1 MVKMC
6 NNTQSK
12 YKGVKNDKKKK
23 STSNFNNSKY
33 NYY

>member
-12 YKGVKNDKKKK
+12 YKVVKNDKKK